1 MTGYV
6 LAFSYQG
13 KIEDIIVRG
22 YCRKTHRGAS
32 GRERMCEGICQTS
45 GTEVVFHSVC
55 LKQACHGRNDAKS
68 MDHLMPRRACV
79 CAQKFVIL

>member
-22 YCRKTHRGAS
+22 YCRKTHHGAS
-32 GRERMCEGICQTS
+32 GRDRMCEGICQTS
-45 GTEVVFHSVC
+45 GAEVVFHCVR
-55 LKQACHGRNDAKS
+55 LKQACLRSDDAK
-68 MDHLMPRRACV
+68 LMENLLSLHAC
-79 CAQKFVIL
+79 A

>member
-45 GTEVVFHSVC
+45 GTEVVFHCVC
-55 LKQACHGRNDAKS
+55 LKQACRRVLMQSQWIILCLSSLAYELRN
-68 MDHLMPRRACV
+68 L
-79 CAQKFVIL
+79 

>member
-22 YCRKTHRGAS
+22 YCRKTHHGAS

-45 GTEVVFHSVC
+45 GTEVVFHSVR
-55 LKQACHGRNDAKS
+55 LKQACRRVLMQSQWIILCLSMLAHVLRN
-68 MDHLMPRRACV
+68 L
-79 CAQKFVIL
+79 

>member
-32 GRERMCEGICQTS
+32 GRERMCEG
-45 GTEVVFHSVC
+45 
-55 LKQACHGRNDAKS
+55 D
-68 MDHLMPRRACV
+68 MPNEWH
-79 CAQKFVIL
+79 

>member
-55 LKQACHGRNDAKS
+55 LKQACRRTLMQSQWIILCLGALAYVLRN
-68 MDHLMPRRACV
+68 L
-79 CAQKFVIL
+79 

>member
-32 GRERMCEGICQTS
+32 GGDRMCEG
-45 GTEVVFHSVC
+45 
-55 LKQACHGRNDAKS
+55 D
-68 MDHLMPRRACV
+68 MPNEWR
-79 CAQKFVIL
+79 

>member
-45 GTEVVFHSVC
+45 GTEVVFHCVR
-55 LKQACHGRNDAKS
+55 LKQACRRRDNAKS
-68 MDHLMPRRACV
+68 MDHLMSQHACA
-79 CAQKFVIL
+79 CAQKFVVW